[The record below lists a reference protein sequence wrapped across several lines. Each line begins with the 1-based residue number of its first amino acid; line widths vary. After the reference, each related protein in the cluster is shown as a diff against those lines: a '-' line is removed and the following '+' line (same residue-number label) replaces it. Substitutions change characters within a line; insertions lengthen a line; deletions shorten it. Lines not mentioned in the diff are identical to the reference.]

1 MRRSML
7 GAVLAF
13 FAVVAIVAIPALAR
27 DDDEGRSFKA
37 RLRGYEEVPSIST
50 PASGRFRARL
60 NRAEDTLTYELT
72 YANIQNA
79 VAAHIH
85 FGQKAVNGGVSAFLC
100 GGGDKDP
107 CPPMGGTVSDTIDAA
122 DVIGPSGQGISP
134 GEFAELISA
143 MRAGFTYVNV
153 HTSSMVTPAPPPGP
167 GNLPGGEIRG
177 QVSSHDD

>member
-1 MRRSML
+1 MRRSTL

-13 FAVVAIVAIPALAR
+13 AAVVALVAIPALAR
-27 DDDEGRSFKA
+27 DDNEGRSFKA
-37 RLRGYEEVPSIST
+37 RLIGYEEVPSIST

-60 NRAEDTLTYELT
+60 NRAGTELTYELI
-72 YANIQNA
+72 YFNIQNA
-79 VAAHIH
+79 NQAHIH
-85 FGQKAVNGGVSAFLC
+85 LGQKAANGGVSAFLC

-107 CPPMGGTVSDTIDAA
+107 CPPTGGIAVTGTIDAA

-143 MRAGFTYVNV
+143 MRAGFTYANV
-153 HTSSMVTPAPPPGP
+153 HTMMAGAPPGP

-177 QVSSHDD
+177 QVSSHND